1 MEKRLTLDAVDPG
14 AVSVDTVGALQL
26 VLEKVEVV
34 VHEAPLDIGIDFE
47 MLLVQV
53 LEVVPV
59 HA

>member
-1 MEKRLTLDAVDPG
+1 MEKRLTLDTVDPG